1 MMDELKCTACE
12 NAIFDPVWGEYKC
25 SKKQR
30 NVKPELDADCP
41 DYKEGKPKESKVVE
55 TLPKED
61 D

>member
-1 MMDELKCTACE
+1 MEKLKCSKCE
-12 NAIFDPVWGEYKC
+12 HAIIDPVWGEYKC

-30 NVKPELDADCP
+30 YVNNRIDANCSDF
-41 DYKEGKPKESKVVE
+41 KEGKPKESKIVD